1 MTRAGELWKKEMHTF
16 VENGQSIAFD
26 VVDWNVWLMNNV
38 ECDVLEEINGRTTKS
53 AIVERLRERYPAG
66 EVEAAIETWRAR
78 DVLADHELPPASIQE
93 NCPDVPTFMTL
104 NVAQVCNLRCKYCFA
119 YAGTYDQPAM
129 MSREVARASVDMLMR
144 LSGKEKHCSILFFGG
159 EPMLNMDTISYTI
172 EYAREQAKT
181 RGKVMEF
188 LMITNGTLLTPQ
200 NIDYLVRQRVRVEIS
215 IDGPAEFHD
224 SYRVFADGHGSYAQV
239 VAGAR
244 ALCERSRW
252 PVVANATLTSHH
264 PPFKEI
270 VTHFEALGF
279 ATSGVKMYML
289 SEKLQRA
296 LSNADLTI
304 QGITSLQ
311 EECREYV
318 YDLVAQNEFNPA
330 FPNIF
335 GFRTFVQ
342 SLADGRRRTC
352 NCGVGRYLISIS
364 ATGDVYPC
372 YGLIGVKNGA
382 YRMSNVLDN
391 SLNFEWLENIRLTA
405 NGENRYDCRRC
416 WGRYLC
422 AGGANCFA
430 YQQQGSVVTTE
441 SSWGGDCALTRR
453 VMELA
458 IYAVAVWRE
467 RDPQLF
473 RTLRHY
479 PVAFYLSK
487 AAADSV
493 SKDEVTLNG

>member
-16 VENGQSIAFD
+16 VENGQPIAFD
-26 VVDWNVWLMNNV
+26 VVDWHVWLMSNV
-38 ECDVLEEINGRTTKS
+38 ERDVLEAIDGRTTKN
-53 AIVERLRERYPAG
+53 AIVERLRERYPAS

-78 DVLADHELPPASIQE
+78 GVVANYPLPPASIQE
-93 NCPDVPTFMTL
+93 DSPDAPVFMTL
-104 NVAQVCNLRCKYCFA
+104 NVAQVCNLCCKYCFA

-129 MSREVARASVDMLMR
+129 MSQEIARASVDMLMQ

-172 EYAREQAKT
+172 EYAREQAKAH
-181 RGKVMEF
+181 GKVMEF

-200 NIDYLVRQRVRVEIS
+200 NIDHLVRQRVRVEIS
-215 IDGPAEFHD
+215 IDGPTEFHD
-224 SYRVFADGHGSYAQV
+224 RYRVFADGHGSYAQV

-279 ATSGVKMYML
+279 ATSGVKMYM
-289 SEKLQRA
+289 SNEKLQGT
-296 LSNADLTI
+296 LSNADLTV
-304 QGITSLQ
+304 QDITTLQ

-318 YDLVAQNEFNPA
+318 YNLVAQNEFNPA

-352 NCGVGRYLISIS
+352 NCGVGRYLISVS

-372 YGLIGVKNGA
+372 YGLISVKNGA
-382 YRMSNVLDN
+382 YRMGNVLDT
-391 SLNFEWLENIRLTA
+391 SLNFEWRENIRLAA
-405 NGENRYDCRRC
+405 NVENRRDCRHC

-430 YQQQGSVVTTE
+430 YKQQASVVTAE
-441 SSWGGDCALTRR
+441 SSSGCDCALTQR

-467 RDPQLF
+467 RDSRVLQ
-473 RTLRHY
+473 TLRHY
-479 PVAFYLSK
+479 PVTFYLSK

-493 SKDEVTLNG
+493 PKDEVTFNG

>member
-1 MTRAGELWKKEMHTF
+1 MARAGELWKKEMHTF
-16 VENGQSIAFD
+16 VENGQPIAFD
-26 VVDWNVWLMNNV
+26 VVDLNAWLMSNM
-38 ECDVLEEINGRTTKS
+38 ECDVLE
-53 AIVERLRERYPAG
+53 AIDERAAEDTITERLRERYPAS

-78 DVLADHELPPASIQE
+78 GVLTNHELPSASIQE
-93 NCPDVPTFMTL
+93 DCPDTPTFMTL
-104 NVAQVCNLRCKYCFA
+104 NVAQACNLRCKYCFA

-129 MSREVARASVDMLMR
+129 MSREIARASVNMLMR

-159 EPMLNMDTISYTI
+159 EPMLNMDTISYTV
-172 EYAREQAKT
+172 EYAREQAKAH
-181 RGKVMEF
+181 GKVMEF

-200 NIDYLVRQRVRVEIS
+200 NIDYLIRQGVHVEIS

-224 SYRVFADGHGSYAQV
+224 RYRVFADGRGSYAQV

-252 PVVANATLTSHH
+252 PVAANATLTSHH
-264 PPFKEI
+264 PPLKEI
-270 VTHFEALGF
+270 VAHFEALGF
-279 ATSGVKMYML
+279 ATSGVKVYMPN
-289 SEKLQRA
+289 EKLQDA
-296 LSNADLTI
+296 LPDADLTI
-304 QGITSLQ
+304 QDIATLQ

-318 YDLVAQNEFNPA
+318 YDLVKQNEFNPP

-342 SLADGRRRTC
+342 SLAGSRRRTC
-352 NCGVGRYLISIS
+352 NCGVGRYLISVS

-382 YRMSNVLDN
+382 YRMGNVLDDN
-391 SLNFEWLENIRLTA
+391 LNFEWLENIRLAA
-405 NGENRYDCRRC
+405 NVENRRDCQHC

-430 YQQQGSVVTTE
+430 YQQQGSVVTVE
-441 SSWGGDCALTRR
+441 SSWGGDCALTQR

-458 IYAVAVWRE
+458 IYAFAVWRE
-467 RDPQLF
+467 RDPRLF
-473 RTLRHY
+473 RTLKHY
-479 PVAFYLSK
+479 PVAFYIKQS
-487 AAADSV
+487 
-493 SKDEVTLNG
+493 GR